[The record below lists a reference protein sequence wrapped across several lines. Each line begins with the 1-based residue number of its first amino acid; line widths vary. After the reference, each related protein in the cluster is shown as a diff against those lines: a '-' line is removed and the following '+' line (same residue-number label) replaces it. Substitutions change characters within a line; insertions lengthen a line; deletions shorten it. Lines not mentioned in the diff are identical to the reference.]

1 MASPTEAATERQ
13 RPARQAG
20 RGEPRRATLLGW
32 VAAAGVLV
40 ALAVVVGGPGVDA
53 GDVPPSGSP
62 EQEVAAITFGTG
74 RDPSTGQLVGTGGTF
89 QAGGSFV
96 YRLELDEPIGA
107 ATVWV
112 EVTRTEP
119 APGVVVQDPSPLAAD
134 PASPRVEFEVPID
147 SLLGAWGPGTYEMRI
162 YAERQ
167 GALIGQ
173 GRFSLAAPEASSGS

>member
-1 MASPTEAATERQ
+1 MASPAEAATERQ

-32 VAAAGVLV
+32 LAAAGVLL
-40 ALAVVVGGPGVDA
+40 ALAVVVGGPRVDA
-53 GDVPPSGSP
+53 GDVQPSGSA

-89 QAGGSFV
+89 EAGGSFV
-96 YRLELDEPIGA
+96 YRLELDEPIGV

-112 EVTRTEP
+112 EVTRTDP
-119 APGVVVQDPSPLAAD
+119 APGAVVQEPSPLAAD
-134 PASPRVEFEVPID
+134 QASPRVEFEVPLD
-147 SLLGAWGPGTYEMRI
+147 SLLAAWGPGSYEMRI
-162 YAERQ
+162 YRERQ

-173 GRFSLAAPEASSGS
+173 GRFTLAMPQASSGS